1 MDVLKNIVTPQVLL
15 IWGLVWGGAVLVA
28 LLSIAFEL
36 TGPRKMSDRR
46 KILPFLLQPTEILAM
61 IVAILGATAI
71 YFILEFTRKGI
82 LQAGVVSLL
91 YLAALVVTM
100 VSTDVFARPKKKTDK
115 TCLYVALGLLAL
127 ITLLS

>member
-1 MDVLKNIVTPQVLL
+1 
-15 IWGLVWGGAVLVA
+15 
-28 LLSIAFEL
+28 
-36 TGPRKMSDRR
+36 
-46 KILPFLLQPTEILAM
+46 M